1 MIKITKKDYEKKH
14 VKDIKIFLKNK
25 KIKGKKM
32 PEKYI
37 KILLKKKKKKRH
49 QYYKERKQKLPEYR
63 RNYYLTHKK

>member
-37 KILLKKKKKKRH
+37 KILLKKKKKKASM
-49 QYYKERKQKLPEYR
+49 L
-63 RNYYLTHKK
+63 

>member
-25 KIKGKKM
+25 KIKDKKM

-37 KILLKKKKKKRH
+37 KILLKKKKKKGINII
-49 QYYKERKQKLPEYR
+49 
-63 RNYYLTHKK
+63 RNVSRSYLSIEEIII